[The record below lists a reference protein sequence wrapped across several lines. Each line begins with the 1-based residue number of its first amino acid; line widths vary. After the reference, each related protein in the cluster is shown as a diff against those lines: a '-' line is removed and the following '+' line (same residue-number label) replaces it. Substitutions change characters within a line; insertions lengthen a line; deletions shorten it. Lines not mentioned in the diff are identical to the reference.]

1 MKATHQIA
9 FDRSRLKDWVDF
21 TSEVSANR
29 WPTPT
34 AIMNSDIAWQLHGS
48 DPKNNVRLWLSD
60 DKIKGFGWFQPPG
73 HLIFD
78 CHPDLEDQSLLVE
91 EILNWAI
98 KRREAFGPGGLSY
111 LNLKDMAEWAEA
123 IQNPAPAS
131 NEHSLVVSALES
143 DVRLQSILEQFGFS
157 KTEHFELMLSH
168 DLKIDFDLLPE
179 VTVRPVAASE
189 YEAFL
194 DAHRQAWAP
203 STGLSMDKYLAV
215 RGMTSMFDPE
225 LNLIAVENGEIQ
237 ACCVF
242 WRDDKSKI
250 GSLEPFGTVPGG
262 RGRGISQDLIK
273 SGLVKLRESGM
284 EHCRIYTAG
293 FNHQAQKLYQSCGF
307 KEVDRLCTY
316 TKNGGEQTNNRHTVK
331 SKLIR

>member
-1 MKATHQIA
+1 MKGTHQIA
-9 FDRSRLKDWVDF
+9 FDRSQLKEWIAF
-21 TSEVSANR
+21 TSEVSAAR

-34 AIMNSDIAWQLHGS
+34 AIMNSDIAWQLQGS
-48 DPKNNVRLWLSD
+48 DPKNNVRLWRSD
-60 DKIKGFGWFQPPG
+60 SKIKGFGWFQPPG

-78 CHPDLEDQSLLVE
+78 CHPEQEDQSFLID

-98 KRREAFGPGGLSY
+98 ERREKFGPGGLSY
-111 LNLKDMAEWAEA
+111 LNFKDMDEWADA

-131 NEHSLVVSALES
+131 NERSLVVSALES
-143 DVRLQSILEQFGFS
+143 DARLLGILNQFGFS
-157 KTEHFELMLSH
+157 KTEHFEPMLSH
-168 DLKIDFDLLPE
+168 DLTVDAEPLTEL
-179 VTVRPVAASE
+179 TVRPVMASE

-215 RGMTSMFDPE
+215 RGMTAVFDPE

-237 ACCVF
+237 ACCIF
-242 WRDDKSKI
+242 WRDDSSKI
-250 GSLEPFGTVPGG
+250 GSLEPFGTAPGG
-262 RGRGISQDLIK
+262 RGRGISQALIK
-273 SGLVKLRESGM
+273 SGLVKLRQSGM

-307 KEVDRLCTY
+307 KEVDRLRTY
-316 TKNGGEQTNNRHTVK
+316 IK
-331 SKLIR
+331 KLE